1 MKGSLLALLSAVTS
15 AQPPGDAPAWPLEG
29 APLAPLTLPA
39 APSRKVRVAID
50 AGHGAPGNHG
60 AQSCRC
66 EAEED
71 FTLREATRLAGALTA
86 TGAFE
91 VRLLR
96 GGEARPSYAGRI
108 RDAVAF
114 EAEAVL
120 SLHFDVRGEAVW
132 WSPSPGLTCARSLG
146 RALLLPPGL
155 PLEAAH
161 DSSGFAVLWSEHGP
175 APQVERRRALGRAL
189 ASSLSATGLKAY
201 DGFDYPGLYRSDET
215 PGGFVDAHPPRQRIW
230 MLSRPELPVLILET
244 HHALD
249 VEERARWDEPATH
262 RAVATAVAAALL
274 EALRP
279 APLTDGRAGGT

>member
-1 MKGSLLALLSAVTS
+1 MAPVLALLSAVTL
-15 AQPPGDAPAWPLEG
+15 AQAPAWPREG
-29 APLAPLTLPA
+29 AALSPPALPA
-39 APSRKVRVAID
+39 PPARKVRVAID

-71 FTLREATRLAGALTA
+71 FTLREAGRLAEALEA

-91 VRLLR
+91 VLRLR
-96 GGEARPSYAGRI
+96 DGDGHPSYARRI

-114 EAEAVL
+114 GAQAVL

-132 WSPSPGLTCARSLG
+132 WSPAPGLTCARSLG
-146 RALLLPPGL
+146 RETVLPPGV
-155 PLEAAH
+155 PPEAAH
-161 DSSGFAVLWSEHGP
+161 DSSGFAVLWSAQGE
-175 APQVERRRALGRAL
+175 ASLVARRAALGRAL
-189 ASSLSATGLKAY
+189 AVALADAGLEPY
-201 DGFDYPGLYRSDET
+201 DGVDYPGLYRGDET

-262 RAVATAVAAALL
+262 RAVAAAVAAALL
-274 EALRP
+274 ETLRAP
-279 APLTDGRAGGT
+279 APATGARAGGT